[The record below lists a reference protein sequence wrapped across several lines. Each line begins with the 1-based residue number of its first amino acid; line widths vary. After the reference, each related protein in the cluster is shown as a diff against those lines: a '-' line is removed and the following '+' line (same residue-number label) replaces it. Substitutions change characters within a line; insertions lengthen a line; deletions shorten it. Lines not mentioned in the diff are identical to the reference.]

1 MSERGSDAGDASAQG
16 RLGVVATREHTL
28 RSCGPLPAGDRPA

>member
-1 MSERGSDAGDASAQG
+1 MSERGSDAEDASGEG
-16 RLGVVATREHTL
+16 RLGAVVTRENSL